1 MHRDEKIAL
10 KQVVLRS
17 IRRKAYVGKIT
28 CSAIYKVFLHQN
40 ATGCNKRV
48 ISSLS
53 ANKLKLSA
61 LRWAFFVQGRQ
72 ESRSCKALHGK
83 SPKGRQAF
91 ELQFV

>member
-40 ATGCNKRV
+40 ARGSRDQRERIQSFQLGANRIDYDSIVCNR
-48 ISSLS
+48 
-53 ANKLKLSA
+53 N
-61 LRWAFFVQGRQ
+61 G
-72 ESRSCKALHGK
+72 E
-83 SPKGRQAF
+83 
-91 ELQFV
+91 